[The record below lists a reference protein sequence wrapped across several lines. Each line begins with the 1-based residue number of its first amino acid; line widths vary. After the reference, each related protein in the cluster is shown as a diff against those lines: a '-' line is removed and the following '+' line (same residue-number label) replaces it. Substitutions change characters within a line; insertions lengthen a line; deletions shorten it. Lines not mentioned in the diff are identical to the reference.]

1 MSRDKERTNE
11 RPADGPGQKEG
22 ASGFALG
29 TSPGSPAQGRCS
41 QEDGPVSRRLA
52 GTIHHLHAGPDAG
65 IRGGGGRNGGSWR
78 STALTWTSSP
88 GEFLSVTGRSGSGK
102 TTLLNLMAGLD
113 QPSSGSVL
121 FEGRDLA
128 AFSEAELVELRRR
141 RIGFIFQS
149 FGLMPLLSASENVE
163 LRLHISGVS
172 WRERRR
178 RAVEALDMVGLG
190 PRARHRPYELS
201 GGEQQRVAIAR
212 ALVTGPDV
220 VFADEPTG
228 ELDTATAIS
237 ISTLLRD
244 IALYRGV
251 TVIVATHDLT
261 LAGMSHR
268 NVQIVDGALAAISE
282 GQGPTI
288 E

>member
-1 MSRDKERTNE
+1 MRDPQMDRGRRRGPPASPLGPRPEAQPRGVAARRTD
-11 RPADGPGQKEG
+11 P
-22 ASGFALG
+22 
-29 TSPGSPAQGRCS
+29 SPGGWQGLSIISTRDLTRVFGAAG
-41 QEDGPVSRRLA
+41 DGTGVMAVNSLNLD
-52 GTIHHLHAGPDAG
+52 IF
-65 IRGGGGRNGGSWR
+65 
-78 STALTWTSSP
+78 P

-178 RAVEALDMVGLG
+178 RAMEALDMVGLG

-268 NVQIVDGALAAISE
+268 NVQIVDGALATISE